1 MLGHRSI
8 RVRIAPLATAMAA
21 VTLLLACDGQNLFVG
36 PDVSG
41 RIDTAAPTVDILTP
55 SAADGSP
62 SAKPLGDSVLVT
74 VQMSD
79 DSGLDSVRIEGVSFR
94 GNVNLGTDTV
104 ITRFESKVVRLL
116 TVPEDTTVSRF
127 LIAVDDTIK
136 ETAQIIAHAYDTL
149 GNVSSDTVQLV
160 LGGPD
165 VQVLNLAQDEVIQ
178 AGRDLAIRIEARDP
192 VGITSV
198 QIDLTGAVT
207 LSVSQAVNPPVDTA
221 VVDLVIAI
229 PPLATGPMQLVA
241 RARNG
246 LNVSGQSGALNLT
259 VVSSLAGDIVP
270 PKVKFES
277 TTGGRLEQ
285 KDLVDVTVTARDD
298 NQGSGIATVGITVLA
313 ISPTRGDTLVLSN
326 SVTFPVARTGT
337 VVQDLTFPVFNSSPV
352 MLPDTL
358 VFEITAFA
366 LDDQGNCSASVG
378 LDSLVA
384 LPCATVPTGQTAA
397 QDLSGLRD
405 ERVIVAGRTVLLP
418 TGGLIMD
425 AAVDTARG
433 RLYMS
438 NLPRGQIEVFRL
450 AEEDF
455 LQPVAVG
462 SEPWGLAM
470 HPCYVSVPL
479 PGCGDSLW
487 VANSGGTNVSVV
499 DLVGGAMPFEQP
511 GRRFLTP
518 DVVLWDVEE
527 AEDEDG
533 TLTWLSSFIP
543 DGNPPGFSDRPQFI
557 AQDFTGRVLYSTVAT
572 LLGDLGT
579 IRKAFSPGG
588 PDPEV
593 ILFTDH
599 GFFDD
604 APEFTA
610 VKNVDRVTNGAFT
623 DPVLGLGTLS
633 IFDHPPGDLQT
644 SVEFGPL
651 PLDSALLAA
660 QRGGS
665 DIEWVKGGRWN
676 VRSIGF
682 NDTTFVTA
690 SGNGAWVT
698 FGEGAVSPVAR
709 IISYDAV
716 ADAVSGSIQV
726 SDLEL
731 NASESVQGLGINFDG
746 TLGVLRGSSQAAF
759 FSVDDLRSQGVA
771 DLPGGGSGAAL
782 HPLHANAR
790 SLRNPA
796 GVYRPDTHL
805 AFIGTGENTIDIIDT
820 FFFFRSGRIFIRDVV
835 SGPLRAVLPS
845 ATDNVG
851 FTCTSTA
858 VTGLDA
864 TGALV
869 PIGNAIEIF
878 AGGDFLT
885 PHPAVGGPTED
896 SCIVLKLFGVT
907 DSGGVVV
914 VDVRKSDI
922 LRDHPSRQ

>member
-1 MLGHRSI
+1 
-8 RVRIAPLATAMAA
+8 MAA

-36 PDVSG
+36 PAVTG
-41 RIDTAAPTVDILTP
+41 RVDTSAPTVRILTP
-55 SAADGSP
+55 SSTGGSP

-74 VQMSD
+74 VEMSD
-79 DSGLDSVRIEGVSFR
+79 DVGLDSVRFEGVSFR
-94 GNVNLGTDTV
+94 GDVDLGTDTV

-116 TVPEDTTVSRF
+116 TIPEDTTVSRF

-136 ETAQIIAHAYDTL
+136 ETSFIIAHAFDTL
-149 GNVSSDTVQLV
+149 GNMSSDTVPLV

-165 VQVLNLAQDEVIQ
+165 VQVVNLVAGEVIQ

-192 VGITSV
+192 VGIASV
-198 QIDLTGAVT
+198 QIELTGAVT

-221 VVDLVIAI
+221 VVDLVVSI
-229 PPLATGPMQLVA
+229 PPLATGPMQLIA
-241 RARNG
+241 RARNS
-246 LNVSGQSGALNLT
+246 LNVSGQAGALDIT

-270 PKVKFES
+270 PTVKFEV
-277 TTGGRLEQ
+277 TTGGTRLEQ
-285 KDLVDVTVTARDD
+285 KDVVNVVVTARDD
-298 NQGSGIATVGITVLA
+298 NQGSGLATVGITVLA
-313 ISPTRGDTLVLSN
+313 ISPTRGDTLVQSS
-326 SVTFPVARTGT
+326 SVTFPAARTGT
-337 VVQDLTFPVFNSSPV
+337 VVQDLTFPVFNANPL

-384 LPCATVPTGQTAA
+384 LPCAAVPTGQTAA
-397 QDLSGLRD
+397 LNLSGLRD

-433 RLYMS
+433 NLYLS
-438 NLPRGQIEVFRL
+438 NHARDRIEIFRL

-455 LQPVAVG
+455 LEAVPVG

-487 VANSGGTNVSVV
+487 VANSGGTNVSVL
-499 DLVGGAMPFEQP
+499 DLVSGATPFEQP

-527 AEDEDG
+527 AEDENG
-533 TLTWLSSFIP
+533 TITWLSSFIP
-543 DGNPPGFSDRPQFI
+543 DNVPPGFSDRPQFI
-557 AQDFTGRVLYSTVAT
+557 TQDFTGRVLYSTKVT
-572 LLGDLGT
+572 DLGDLGT

-599 GFFDD
+599 GTFDD

-610 VKNVDRVTNGAFT
+610 IKNVDVVTNGVFT
-623 DPVLGLGTLS
+623 DPAMGLGTLS

-644 SVEFGPL
+644 RTQFGPL

-665 DIEWVKGGRWN
+665 DIEWVNGGRWN

-690 SGNGAWVT
+690 SGNGAWVA
-698 FGEGAVSPVAR
+698 FGEGSVSPVGR
-709 IISYDAV
+709 IISYDAG
-716 ADAVSGSIQV
+716 ADVVTGAIPVT
-726 SDLEL
+726 DLMTNPGET
-731 NASESVQGLGINFDG
+731 VRGLGLNFDG
-746 TLGVLRGSSQAAF
+746 TLGVARGFQAYF
-759 FSVDDLRSQGVA
+759 FTVDDLRLQGVA
-771 DLPGGGSGAAL
+771 DLPSGGSGAVL

-790 SLRNPA
+790 SLTNPA
-796 GVYRPDTHL
+796 GLYRPDTHI

-820 FFFFRSGRIFIRDVV
+820 FHFFKSGRIFIRDVI

-845 ATDNVG
+845 ATDNAG
-851 FTCTSTA
+851 LTCSSTL

-864 TGALV
+864 LGALV
-869 PIGNAIEIF
+869 PIGSAIEIF
-878 AGGDFLT
+878 AGGDFLS
-885 PHPAVGGPTED
+885 PHPPAGGPTED

-914 VDVRKSDI
+914 IDVRKSDI
-922 LRDHPSRQ
+922 LRNHPSRQ

>member
-8 RVRIAPLATAMAA
+8 RVRIAPLATAMVA

-41 RIDTAAPTVDILTP
+41 RIDIAAPTIDILTP
-55 SAADGSP
+55 SSVDGSP

-79 DSGLDSVRIEGVSFR
+79 DSGLDSVRIEGLSFR
-94 GNVNLGTDTV
+94 GNVDLGTDTV
-104 ITRFESKVVRLL
+104 ITRFETKVVRLL

-136 ETAQIIAHAYDTL
+136 ETARIIAHAYDTL

-165 VQVLNLAQDEVIQ
+165 VQVINLVDGEVIQ
-178 AGRDLAIRIEARDP
+178 AGRDLAVRVEARDP
-192 VGITSV
+192 VGIASI

-207 LSVSQAVNPPVDTA
+207 LSVSQAVNPPADTA
-221 VVDLVIAI
+221 VVDLVIPI
-229 PPLATGPMQLVA
+229 PPLATGAMQLVA

-246 LNVSGQSGALNLT
+246 LNVSGQAGALSLT

-270 PKVKFES
+270 PTIKFES
-277 TTGGRLEQ
+277 STGGRLEQ

-313 ISPTRGDTLVLSN
+313 ISPTRGDTLVQSN
-326 SVTFPVARTGT
+326 SVTFPTARTGT

-366 LDDQGNCSASVG
+366 LDDQGNCAASVG

-384 LPCATVPTGQTAA
+384 LPCAAVPTGQTAA
-397 QDLSGLRD
+397 LNLSGLRD

-418 TGGLIMD
+418 TGGMILD

-433 RLYMS
+433 NLYLS
-438 NLPRGQIEVFRL
+438 NHARDRIEIFRL

-455 LQPVAVG
+455 LEAVPVG

-487 VANSGGTNVSVV
+487 VANSGGTNVSVL
-499 DLVGGAMPFEQP
+499 DLVSGATPFEQP
-511 GRRFLTP
+511 SRRFLTP

-527 AEDEDG
+527 AEDETG
-533 TLTWLSSFIP
+533 TVTWLSSFIP
-543 DGNPPGFSDRPQFI
+543 DDVPPGFSDRPQFI
-557 AQDFTGRVLYSTVAT
+557 TQDFTGRVLYSTKVT
-572 LLGDLGT
+572 DLGDLGT

-610 VKNVDRVTNGAFT
+610 IKNVDVVTNGVFT
-623 DPVLGLGTLS
+623 DPLLGLGTLS

-644 SVEFGPL
+644 TIQFGPL
-651 PLDSALLAA
+651 PLDSALLVAS
-660 QRGGS
+660 RGGS
-665 DIEWVKGGRWN
+665 DVEWVNGGRWN

-690 SGNGAWVT
+690 SGNGAWVA
-698 FGEGAVSPVAR
+698 FGEGSVSPVGR
-709 IISYDAV
+709 IISYDAA
-716 ADAVSGSIQV
+716 ADLVTGAIPVT
-726 SDLEL
+726 DLMTNPGET
-731 NASESVQGLGINFDG
+731 VRGLGLNFDG
-746 TLGVLRGSSQAAF
+746 TLGVARGFQAYF
-759 FSVDDLRSQGVA
+759 FTADDLRLQGVA
-771 DLPGGGSGAAL
+771 DLPGGGSGAVL

-790 SLRNPA
+790 SLTNPA

-820 FFFFRSGRIFIRDVV
+820 FHFFRSGRIFIRDVIA
-835 SGPLRAVLPS
+835 GPLRAVLPS
-845 ATDNVG
+845 VTDNAG
-851 FTCTSTA
+851 LTCTSTP

-878 AGGDFLT
+878 AGGDFQT

-914 VDVRKSDI
+914 IDVLKSDI
-922 LRDHPSRQ
+922 LRDHPSRR

>member
-1 MLGHRSI
+1 
-8 RVRIAPLATAMAA
+8 MAA

-36 PDVSG
+36 PAVTG
-41 RIDTAAPTVDILTP
+41 RVDTRAPTVEILTP
-55 SAADGSP
+55 SSTPGSP

-79 DSGLDSVRIEGVSFR
+79 DVGLDSVRFEGVSFR
-94 GNVNLGTDTV
+94 GDVNLGTDTV
-104 ITRFESKVVRLL
+104 ITRFESKVVRLF

-136 ETAQIIAHAYDTL
+136 ENSFIIAHAFDTL
-149 GNVSSDTVQLV
+149 GNVSSDTVLLV

-165 VQVLNLAQDEVIQ
+165 VQVINLVSGDVIQ
-178 AGRDLAIRIEARDP
+178 AGRDLGVRVEARDP
-192 VGITSV
+192 VGITFV
-198 QIDLTGAVT
+198 EVVLTGAVN
-207 LSVSQAVNPPVDTA
+207 LSVSQIVNPALDTA
-221 VVDLVIAI
+221 VVDLVIPI

-241 RARNG
+241 RARNS
-246 LNVSGQSGALNLT
+246 LNVSGQGGALDIT
-259 VVSSLAGDIVP
+259 VISSLAGDIIP
-270 PKVKFES
+270 PTVKFQS
-277 TTGGRLEQ
+277 ATGGRLEQ
-285 KDLVDVTVTARDD
+285 KDLITVVVTARDD
-298 NQGSGIATVGITVLA
+298 NQGSGISTIGITVLA
-313 ISPTRGDTLVLSN
+313 ISPSRGDTLVQSN
-326 SVTFPVARTGT
+326 SVTFPSSRTGT
-337 VVQDLTFPVFNSSPV
+337 VVQDLTFPVFNVDPL

-358 VFEITAFA
+358 VFEVTAFA
-366 LDDQGNCSASVG
+366 IDDQGNCAASVG

-384 LPCATVPTGQTAA
+384 LPCAAVPTGQTAA
-397 QDLSGLRD
+397 LNLSGQRD

-418 TGGLIMD
+418 RGGLIMD

-433 RLYMS
+433 TLYLS
-438 NLPRGQIEVFRL
+438 NLTRDRVEVFRL
-450 AEEDF
+450 AQEDF
-455 LQPVAVG
+455 LEAVPVG

-487 VANSGGTNVSVV
+487 VANSGGTNVSVL
-499 DLVGGAMPFEQP
+499 DLTGGATPFEQP
-511 GRRFLTP
+511 SRRFLTP

-527 AEDEDG
+527 TEDDNG
-533 TLTWLSSFIP
+533 TIVWLSSFIP
-543 DGNPPGFSDRPQFI
+543 DAAPPGFSDRPQFI
-557 AQDFTGRVLYSTVAT
+557 TQDFTGRVLYSTKVT
-572 LLGDLGT
+572 DLGDLGT

-610 VKNVDRVTNGAFT
+610 IKNVDIVSNGVFT

-644 SVEFGPL
+644 SIRFGPL

-665 DIEWVKGGRWN
+665 DIEWVNGGRWN

-690 SGNGAWVT
+690 SGNGAWVA
-698 FGEGAVSPVAR
+698 FGEGSVSPVGR
-709 IISYDAV
+709 IISYDA
-716 ADAVSGSIQV
+716 GR
-726 SDLEL
+726 DLVTSAIPVTDLMTNPGET
-731 NASESVQGLGINFDG
+731 VRGLGLNFDG
-746 TLGVLRGSSQAAF
+746 TLGVARGFQAYF
-759 FSVDDLRSQGVA
+759 FTVDDLRLQGVA
-771 DLPGGGSGAAL
+771 DLPGGGSGAVL

-790 SLRNPA
+790 SLSNPA
-796 GVYRPDTHL
+796 GLYRPDTHI

-820 FFFFRSGRIFIRDVV
+820 FHFFRSGRIFIRDVMA
-835 SGPLRAVLPS
+835 GPLRAVLPS

-851 FTCTSTA
+851 LTCRSTA

-864 TGALV
+864 LGALV

-878 AGGDFLT
+878 AGGDFQA
-885 PHPAVGGPTED
+885 PHPAAGAPTED
-896 SCIVLKLFGVT
+896 ACIVMKLFGVT
-907 DSGGVVV
+907 DVGGVVV
-914 VDVRKSDI
+914 IDVRKSDI
-922 LRDHPSRQ
+922 LRNHPSR